1 MYEVHFAD
9 GHKQAVAVNIIAKN
23 MFAMV
28 DEEGHRHLLFDSI
41 VDFRR
46 TSAVTQED
54 AFVVS
59 SNGNRRQRETTKGW
73 EILIQWKDGSTTW
86 NKLKNVEDLYP
97 VQLAEFAVENNVI
110 DEPAFARWVPYTLK
124 KKSRIINKVKTK
136 YWEKTHKYGLELPK
150 TVKQALEI
158 DRKNGNSL
166 WRDAINKEMKNV
178 RPAFEV
184 HEGDTKDLV
193 GYQKIKCHMIFDL
206 KISEGRFRRKARL
219 VAGGHCASINH
230 LLFCGVK
237 GQCLYC
243 PTYCGT

>member
-1 MYEVHFAD
+1 MYEVQFAD
-9 GHKQAVAVNIIAKN
+9 EHKQAVAANIIAKN

-97 VQLAEFAVENNVI
+97 VQLAEFAVQTNVSE
-110 DEPAFARWVPYTLK
+110 EPAFAWWVLYILK
-124 KKSRIINKVKTK
+124 QSTGRKPINMVLNCVRLSGK
-136 YWEKTHKYGLELPK
+136 
-150 TVKQALEI
+150 
-158 DRKNGNSL
+158 L
-166 WRDAINKEMKNV
+166 WRLTGKMETPSGGM
-178 RPAFEV
+178 PL
-184 HEGDTKDLV
+184 TK
-193 GYQKIKCHMIFDL
+193 K
-206 KISEGRFRRKARL
+206 
-219 VAGGHCASINH
+219 
-230 LLFCGVK
+230 
-237 GQCLYC
+237 
-243 PTYCGT
+243 